1 MPHCKYHCR
10 HDALTSIA
18 STLPCMAYQTT
29 MFCHVMSLDFKK
41 KWTNLQDLAELPM
54 IYPLNYIGVNVY
66 LVAGNSL

>member
-10 HDALTSIA
+10 HDALTLIA

-41 KWTNLQDLAELPM
+41 KRTNLQDLAELPM

-66 LVAGNSL
+66 LVTGNSF